1 MENPSIN
8 IIKGQAIIFDAP
20 ENANTANL
28 IDSSGKYILQVHGT
42 ANGVVE
48 VPTISDEVKS
58 GKYVVT
64 VVDAEGALL
73 AVQPVKIRGLFE
85 KENRADTL
93 REQISLLDK
102 VITAK
107 LSDDQGV
114 LQQLSINNKTLVYS
128 TLADLIA
135 LVDSLRAQLS
145 NEIEKANRK
154 KGKAPFKQI
163 KLILRG

>member
-1 MENPSIN
+1 MENPSITV
-8 IIKGQAIIFDAP
+8 IKGQTITFDAP
-20 ENANTANL
+20 GNANTASL
-28 IDSSGKYILQVHGT
+28 IGTDENYILEVHGVV
-42 ANGVVE
+42 NGLIE
-48 VPTISDEVKS
+48 VPTTSDKVTS

-64 VVDAEGALL
+64 VEDSNGVLL
-73 AVQPVKIRGLFE
+73 TVQPVKVRGLFE
-85 KENRADTL
+85 KENRAETL
-93 REQISLLDK
+93 REQINLLDK
-102 VITAK
+102 IITAK

-154 KGKAPFKQI
+154 KGKAPFKQV

>member
-1 MENPSIN
+1 MEQPLITVV
-8 IIKGQAIIFDAP
+8 KGQNIFLDP
-20 ENANTANL
+20 IPNANTAIVYNDKEFPVEEVLL
-28 IDSSGKYILQVHGT
+28 IPDATIGIPTTSDKITTGNYKIVIVNQELQ
-42 ANGVVE
+42 
-48 VPTISDEVKS
+48 IIMI
-58 GKYVVT
+58 
-64 VVDAEGALL
+64 
-73 AVQPVKIRGLFE
+73 QPVKIRGLFE

-128 TLADLIA
+128 SLADLIA
-135 LVDSLRAQLS
+135 LVDSLRAQLG

>member
-1 MENPSIN
+1 MENPSITV
-8 IIKGQAIIFDAP
+8 IKGQSIIFDAP

-28 IDSSGKYILQVHGT
+28 LDSDEKYILQVHGVTNGLIELPT
-42 ANGVVE
+42 A
-48 VPTISDEVKS
+48 SDEIKS

-64 VVDAEGALL
+64 VEDANGVLL

-85 KENRADTL
+85 KENRAETL

-154 KGKAPFKQI
+154 KGRAPFRQV